1 MALKVCIH
9 DNFVTTLYK
18 QLAEIEAELARLETR
33 KAVLAA
39 KSRSMEAAA
48 QETCRRRLQLEEAA
62 TRQRDRLLA
71 DKDQLGADI
80 VGLRRRLM
88 EKNEA
93 VLGLLG
99 KYGTRY

>member
-48 QETCRRRLQLEEAA
+48 QETSRRRLQLEEAA

-88 EKNEA
+88 EKNET